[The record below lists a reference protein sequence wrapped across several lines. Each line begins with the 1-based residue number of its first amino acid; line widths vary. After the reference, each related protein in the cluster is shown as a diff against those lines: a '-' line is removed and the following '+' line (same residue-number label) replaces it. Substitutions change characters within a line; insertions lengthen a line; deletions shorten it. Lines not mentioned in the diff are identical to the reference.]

1 MMAAASG
8 RSIRLAVVGA
18 SGTVGSQIAELIGA
32 RDFSY
37 SEVKFFGAEAGSATT
52 VESGHQSVT
61 VTPLESPAELA
72 GFDLVLLAA
81 PEAIAAEIVGAR
93 PGPLL
98 VDLSAATRPLSVA
111 APVVA
116 PGVTP
121 RERLL
126 DLTRLNLLAIPHPAA
141 QVIATVLGA
150 IGVRTGFAGANV
162 MLGASSGGRE
172 AISELLN
179 QSTDLLNARLALE
192 EDETQV
198 AFNVFLPAG
207 GRELAGVIS
216 AQAAALMG
224 VAPHLAVHVVQT
236 PTFHGSAV
244 ALFVPAADIREWP
257 QRLRSAL
264 GVILVESDE
273 ASGFID
279 AVGQEAVLVR
289 IGVPVAGGSAIWCTF
304 DGARIAAL
312 SALWIAETIAFAAS

>member
-1 MMAAASG
+1 MMVAASG

-37 SEVKFFGAEAGSATT
+37 REVKLFGSESGTSTT
-52 VESGHQSVT
+52 VESGEQTFT

-72 GFDLVLLAA
+72 GFDLVLLAV
-81 PEAIAAEIVGAR
+81 PETIASEIVSAR

-98 VDLSAATRPLSVA
+98 VDLSAATRPPSDA

-126 DLTRLNLLAIPHPAA
+126 DVKRLNLLAIPHPAS
-141 QVIATVLGA
+141 QVIATVLDA
-150 IGVRTGFAGANV
+150 IGVHAGFVGANV
-162 MLGASSGGRE
+162 MLGASAGGRE
-172 AISELLN
+172 AISELFN
-179 QSTDLLNARLALE
+179 QSGDLLNARLALE
-192 EDETQV
+192 DDETQA
-198 AFNVFLPAG
+198 AFNIFLPAG
-207 GRELAGVIS
+207 GRELASAIS

-224 VAPHLAVHVVQT
+224 AAPELAAHVVQV
-236 PTFHGSAV
+236 PAFHGSAV
-244 ALFVPAADIREWP
+244 ALFVSAADIREWP
-257 QRLRSAL
+257 QRLRSAP

-279 AVGQEAVLVR
+279 AIGQEAVLVR
-289 IGVPVAGGSAIWCTF
+289 MGIPAAGGSAIWCTF